1 MDEYARQLVEVVE
14 TVLPRWVERSVDR
27 VHSAW
32 VEAGGLPGSDTAAHA
47 AEMGRQAG
55 AEVGAELR
63 ALFEA
68 DIDEQR
74 SNPLGVLRHAVRYPT
89 LVLRCAGVPCVERS
103 EFDVLHFPDDDYG
116 LTPMTFADV
125 DDALHEPGILWGAMK
140 ARLHL
145 DRHRRVARDDRD
157 GEDRDGQD
165 RDGEDRDGEEVG
177 KRCAAGVRA
186 G

>member
-27 VHSAW
+27 VQTAW
-32 VEAGGLPGSDTAAHA
+32 VEAGGLPGADTAAHA
-47 AEMGRQAG
+47 SEVGRRAG

-89 LVLRCAGVPCVERS
+89 LVLRSAGVPCVERS
-103 EFDVLHFPDDDYG
+103 EFDVMHFPDDDYG

-145 DRHRRVARDDRD
+145 DRHRRVAGDDVD
-157 GEDRDGQD
+157 GDDVDGDDMGKPSADR
-165 RDGEDRDGEEVG
+165 
-177 KRCAAGVRA
+177 
-186 G
+186 